1 MNQLKAGVILN
12 YVVIALNTILGL
24 GYTPYMLKCLGQ
36 NEYGLYSLVGSI
48 IAYLTV
54 LDFGFGN
61 AIIRYTAKFRAEQK
75 FKEQWEMF
83 GMFLIVYSVIGVI
96 AILGGLGLY
105 FNVDML
111 FDKTMSQS
119 DLSQAR
125 VMMLLLTINLG
136 LTFPL
141 SIFGSIITAYENFV
155 FQRIVQIIKIIIST
169 IVLIIV
175 LSIGYKAVALVVVD
189 TIFNILLLLINYFY
203 CINKLRIKIIF
214 QKFDWTF
221 VKEITN
227 YSFWVFINSIM
238 DRIYWGTGQFVLGA
252 VSGTIAVAI
261 FSVAI
266 TLQRIYMQFSGAISS
281 VLLPR
286 ITAMI
291 STQKSD
297 KDISDLFI
305 STGRIQAIVMLLILT
320 GFIIFGKSFIELW
333 AGIEYSSSYS
343 LCILFFTSLF
353 IPLIQSVGFCVLQAR
368 KHLKFRA
375 VCYLIFSIL
384 SLFGQI
390 YLSKPFGPLGCAIAI
405 SVGFLMGH
413 GLIMN
418 IYYYKNENLDVI
430 EFWKQIGK
438 LALYPLILAIV
449 WYTIYHLIFS
459 HNISILN
466 LIIQISIY
474 VIIYIIGGWF
484 LSLNDK
490 ERNMFKRL
498 HNVSKNGK

>member
-12 YVVIALNTILGL
+12 YIVIGLNTILGL

-75 FKEQWEMF
+75 CQEQWEMF
-83 GMFLIVYSVIGVI
+83 GMFLIVYSIIGLI
-96 AILGGLGLY
+96 AIGGGLCLY
-105 FNVDML
+105 FNVDLL
-111 FDKTMSQS
+111 FDKTMSSS

-125 VMMLLLTINLG
+125 IMMLLLTVNLG
-136 LTFPL
+136 ITFPL

-155 FQRIVQIIKIIIST
+155 FQRVVQIIKIVVST
-169 IVLIIV
+169 TVLIVV
-175 LSIGYKAVALVVVD
+175 LTIGYKAVALVVID
-189 TIFNILLLLINYFY
+189 TIFNISILVINYFY

-214 QKFDWTF
+214 QKFDWPF
-221 VKEITN
+221 IKEITS

-286 ITAMI
+286 ITAMV
-291 STQKSD
+291 SKHKSD
-297 KDISDLFI
+297 KEISDLFI

-320 GFIIFGKSFIELW
+320 GFIIFGKEFIELW
-333 AGIEYSSSYS
+333 AGKDYSSSYS
-343 LCILFFTSLF
+343 LCLCFFISLF

-375 VCYLIFSIL
+375 ICYLIFSIL
-384 SLFGQI
+384 SLVGQI
-390 YLSKPFGPLGCAIAI
+390 FLSKPFGPLGCAFAIAL
-405 SVGFLMGH
+405 GFILGH

-418 IYYYKNENLDVI
+418 IYYYKIEKLDVI
-430 EFWKQIGK
+430 EFWKEIGS
-438 LALYPLILAIV
+438 LAAYPLLLTFV
-449 WYTIYHLIFS
+449 WYVIYHLVFS
-459 HNISILN
+459 SDTGWIN
-466 LIIQISIY
+466 LIIQIFM
-474 VIIYIIGGWF
+474 YIIIFVLGGWF
-484 LSLNDK
+484 LSLNEK
-490 ERNMFKRL
+490 ERDLLKRL
-498 HNVSKNGK
+498 LCVLKK